1 MTITGSGV
9 GGNIGGP
16 MQPTQR
22 DIETTAWT
30 MVNKA
35 ALGIMPDTLEV
46 PFSQLGG
53 NVWKYQSDA
62 NRPTLKPLATFRMTA
77 PDELVPDDSWK
88 SSFDALVGKL
98 HPQLKNRLLANMGK
112 PFSARSMNYSVFEN
126 VLTMTAKGLAWL
138 QKAQEPLDPESPAW
152 ERTEHNQAL
161 PGKALRGIVGHAR
174 TMLMGTKAFLNYVGP
189 NHPHYEALNH
199 FANQGADVQGELNR
213 VLEQIQN
220 EEQPDPQVLNNLANK
235 ATFLSNRFNSIAHG
249 QDMQMMG
256 PLFEAMA
263 AVANALSVTP
273 TSPSLFFGLKL
284 ATTGLFSKESQ
295 AGLLGAQFETLM
307 KALTKGSLSTL
318 MNKVS
323 HAKQMMLM
331 MMLLGM
337 TSGASTLAALIS
349 EFGAGRFP
357 SEGDGEEAEGHVFTF
372 QLLLQLLAKSGL
384 LNLVCKILTETT
396 GANEKA
402 QEMMTS
408 IMELTTLLLMALSG
422 TKGQPKE
429 AGILLEGIKTHL
441 GEHIDK
447 IEKFVLS
454 LILEGIENSATAKGL
469 NVALKQAK
477 IALETENFEA
487 LVGSCGNALDLLGTT
502 PDLLL
507 KDLRELKEFAKLVN
521 RSCVPEA
528 RTIPPGVMS
537 RSG

>member
-1 MTITGSGV
+1 MTLSSSGV

-16 MQPTQR
+16 LAPTQR

-53 NVWKYQSDA
+53 NIWKYQSDA
-62 NRPTLKPLATFRMTA
+62 NRPTLKPLANIRTSV
-77 PDELVPDDSWK
+77 PDETPPDDSWK
-88 SSFDALVGKL
+88 SSFDALLGKL
-98 HPQLKNRLLANMGK
+98 HPQLKTRLLANMGK
-112 PFSARSMNYSVFEN
+112 PFNARSMNYSVFEN
-126 VLTMTAKGLAWL
+126 VLTMTAKGMAWL
-138 QKAQEPLDPESPAW
+138 QKAQEPMDPESPAW

-189 NHPHYEALNH
+189 NHPHHDELNN
-199 FANQGADVQGELNR
+199 FANQGAEVQSELNQ
-213 VLEQIQN
+213 VLEQIKN
-220 EEQPDPQVLNNLANK
+220 EEKPDPQMLNHLANK
-235 ATFLSNRFNSIAHG
+235 ATLLSNKFNSVAHG

-263 AVANALSVTP
+263 AVANALSVSP
-273 TSPSLFFGLKL
+273 TSPSLFFGLKM

-295 AGLLGAQFETLM
+295 SGLLGAQFEILM
-307 KALTKGSLSTL
+307 KALAKGSMSQL
-318 MNKVS
+318 MNKVAN
-323 HAKQMMLM
+323 AKQMMLM
-331 MMLLGM
+331 MMMLGM
-337 TSGASTLAALIS
+337 TSGASTLAGLLS

-357 SEGDGEEAEGHVFTF
+357 SEGEGEEREGHVFTF

-384 LNLVCKILTETT
+384 LNLICKILTETT
-396 GANEKA
+396 GANDKA

-408 IMELTTLLLMALSG
+408 IMELTTLLLMALTG
-422 TKGQPKE
+422 AKGPPKD
-429 AGILLEGIKTHL
+429 AGILLEGVKTHI
-441 GEHIDK
+441 GNHIDK

-454 LILEGIENSATAKGL
+454 LILEGTEDSATAKGL

-477 IALETENFEA
+477 IALETDNFEA
-487 LVGSCGNALDLLGTT
+487 LMGSCGNALDLIGTS

-507 KDLRELKEFAKLVN
+507 KDLGELKEFAKLLN
-521 RSCVPEA
+521 RSCVPEVRPMPA
-528 RTIPPGVMS
+528 GILS